1 MNGILCLNKP
11 AELTSF
17 ACCARV
23 RRRLGVKKLGHGGT
37 LDPMATGVLPLLIG
51 NATRAMDLLPVQ
63 DKRYTAS
70 LQFGL
75 TSDTQDIWG
84 TVTETGAPLPT
95 RAAVEEAL
103 PRFRGKLLQLPPMM
117 SALKKD
123 GVRLY
128 DLARQGLEVERT
140 PRPVTIHALE
150 ILSYD
155 ERRGVLAVDCH
166 CSKGTYVRT
175 LCHDLGQALGCGAVM
190 TALCRTMA
198 AGYTLDQC
206 VSLDEALALPEEE
219 LAARVLPVASAFAAY
234 PALPVSTAQGVRFRN
249 GGALSI
255 DRLHLPVE
263 GIVRVYDAGG
273 TFLGLGKREGDD
285 LQVYKLFC
293 Q

>member
-17 ACCARV
+17 ACCARI
-23 RRRLGVKKLGHGGT
+23 RRRLGIKKIGHGGT

-63 DKRYTAS
+63 DKRYTAT
-70 LQFGL
+70 LRFGL

-84 TVTETGAPLPT
+84 TVTETHSSPPPRG
-95 RAAVEEAL
+95 AVEEAL
-103 PRFRGKLLQLPPMM
+103 ARFRGRILQLPPMM

-140 PRPVTIHALE
+140 PRPITVYVLE
-150 ILSYD
+150 IIAYNEQSGELI
-155 ERRGVLAVDCH
+155 LDCH

-175 LCHDLGQALGCGAVM
+175 LCHDLGQTLGCGAVM

-198 AGYTLDQC
+198 AGYTLEQC
-206 VSLDEALALPEEE
+206 VSLEDVQSLPDDE
-219 LAARVLPVASAFAAY
+219 LAARVLPIASAFAVY
-234 PALPVSTAQGVRFRN
+234 PALPVSKAQGVRFRN
-249 GGALSI
+249 GGSLSL
-255 DRLHLPVE
+255 DRLNLPVE

-273 TFLGLGKREGDD
+273 NFLGLGKREGDD
-285 LQVYKLFC
+285 LRVYKLFC

>member
-17 ACCARV
+17 ACCARM
-23 RRRLGVKKLGHGGT
+23 RRRLGVKKIGHAGT

-63 DKRYTAS
+63 DKRYTAT
-70 LQFGL
+70 LRFGL

-84 TVTETGAPLPT
+84 AVTKTNGPLPP
-95 RAAVEEAL
+95 RSAVEDAL
-103 PRFRGKLLQLPPMM
+103 GRLRGRILQLPPMM

-140 PRPVTIHALE
+140 PRPITVYSLE
-150 ILSYD
+150 ILTYD
-155 ERRGVLAVDCH
+155 EQSGELTLDCH

-198 AGYTLDQC
+198 AGYTLEQC
-206 VSLDEALALPEEE
+206 VSLEDAQNLPDGE
-219 LAARVLPVASAFAAY
+219 LAARVLPVASAFAVY
-234 PALPVSTAQGVRFRN
+234 PALPISRAQGVRFRN
-249 GGALSI
+249 GGSLSL
-255 DRLHLPVE
+255 DRLNLPVE

-273 TFLGLGKREGDD
+273 DFLGLGKREGDD

>member
-11 AELTSF
+11 AKLTSF
-17 ACCARV
+17 ACCARL

-37 LDPMATGVLPLLIG
+37 LDPMATGVLPVLIG

-63 DKRYTAS
+63 DKRYTAT
-70 LQFGL
+70 LRFGL

-84 TVTETGAPLPT
+84 AVTKTGKPLPS
-95 RAAVEEAL
+95 REAVEAAL
-103 PRFRGKLLQLPPMM
+103 PPFRGKLMQLPPMV

-140 PRPVTIHALE
+140 PRPVTIYTLE
-150 ILSYD
+150 ILAYD
-155 ERRGVLAVDCH
+155 AACGELTLDCH

-206 VSLDEALALPEEE
+206 MPLAEALEMPDDQ
-219 LAARVLPVASAFAAY
+219 LAARVLPVASAFAVY
-234 PALPVSTAQGVRFRN
+234 PALPVSAAQGVRFRN

-255 DRLHLPVE
+255 DRLSLSVE

-273 TFLGLGKREGDD
+273 AFLGLGKREGDD

-293 Q
+293 S